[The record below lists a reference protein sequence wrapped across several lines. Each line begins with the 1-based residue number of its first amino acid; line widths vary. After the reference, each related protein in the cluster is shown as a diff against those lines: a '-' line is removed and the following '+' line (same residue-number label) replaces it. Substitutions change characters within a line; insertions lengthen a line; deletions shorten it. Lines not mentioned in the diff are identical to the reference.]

1 MFGRKMFI
9 LSISPCN
16 IQGFMKL
23 HTHSIQ
29 HILYPIGIEG
39 GTKSQLLAITLNSR
53 FSSYPYFQF
62 FYSVNRSQI
71 PEHKRNTK
79 GSVLVCTWTQK
90 GRFRCARVIRHK
102 MLLAVSF
109 TIYRFETV
117 NDLLNP
123 RSDSSWTREK
133 LIINHTAIFY
143 YAG

>member
-62 FYSVNRSQI
+62 YILSIAHKSRESSQT
-71 PEHKRNTK
+71 PSEHKRVGSAVHLSPPFDTK
-79 GSVLVCTWTQK
+79 IYLCSFSHQARISPFFLQLVRRK
-90 GRFRCARVIRHK
+90 
-102 MLLAVSF
+102 
-109 TIYRFETV
+109 
-117 NDLLNP
+117 
-123 RSDSSWTREK
+123 
-133 LIINHTAIFY
+133 
-143 YAG
+143 